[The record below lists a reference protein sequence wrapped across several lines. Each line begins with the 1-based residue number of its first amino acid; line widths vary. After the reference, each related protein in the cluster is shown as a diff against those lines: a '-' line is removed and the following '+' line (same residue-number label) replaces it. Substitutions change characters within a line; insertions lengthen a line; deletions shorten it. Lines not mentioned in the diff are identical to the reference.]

1 MSACRDPRRRV
12 ARVCS
17 KGGSPLAAGMV
28 ALAAIGL
35 TACGTGGT
43 SGGSADTKFV
53 QGTGGVST
61 VAKEDRKS
69 APSLSGKTL
78 EGKQLDVDDYRGK
91 IVVLNIWGS
100 WCSPCRAEAPNLVKV
115 AERTKK
121 QGVEFIGINTR
132 DTNEHN
138 AQKFE
143 KEYEVPYPSLYDPI
157 GKLMLRFPKGS
168 LNPQAIPTT
177 IILDRDGGIAVRAL
191 TPLSEEALDKAL
203 KPLIAEK

>member
-1 MSACRDPRRRV
+1 MSACRDLRRRV
-12 ARVCS
+12 ARRRV
-17 KGGSPLAAGMV
+17 PMLAAGV
-28 ALAAIGL
+28 ALASLGL
-35 TACGTGGT
+35 AACGTGGT

-61 VAKEDRKS
+61 VAKGDRKS
-69 APSLSGKTL
+69 GPSLSGKTL

-115 AERTKK
+115 AERTKA

-132 DTNEHN
+132 DSNEHN
-138 AQKFE
+138 ARKFE
-143 KEYEVPYPSLYDPI
+143 KEFDVPYPSLYDPI

-177 IILDRDGGIAVRAL
+177 IILDRDGKIAVRAL

-203 KPLIAEK
+203 KPLLAEK

>member
-1 MSACRDPRRRV
+1 MSACRDPRRRAARACSRSGPLLAVGVV
-12 ARVCS
+12 A
-17 KGGSPLAAGMV
+17 AA
-28 ALAAIGL
+28 LGL

-61 VAKEDRKS
+61 VAKGGRKS
-69 APSLSGKTL
+69 APSLSGTTL
-78 EGKQLDVDDYRGK
+78 EGKRLDVDDYRGK

-121 QGVEFIGINTR
+121 QGVEFVGINTR

-138 AQKFE
+138 ARKFE
-143 KEYEVPYPSLYDPI
+143 KEYDVPYPSLYDPI

-177 IILDRDGGIAVRAL
+177 IILDRDGKIAVRAL
-191 TPLSEEALDKAL
+191 TPLSEDALDKAL

>member
-1 MSACRDPRRRV
+1 MSACRDPRRRAV
-12 ARVCS
+12 RRRAS
-17 KGGSPLAAGMV
+17 ALAAGAAV
-28 ALAAIGL
+28 AALGL

-61 VAKEDRKS
+61 VAKQGRKS
-69 APSLSGKTL
+69 APSLSGETL
-78 EGKQLDVDDYRGK
+78 DGKQLSVDDYRGK

-100 WCSPCRAEAPNLVKV
+100 WCSPCRAETPNLVKV
-115 AERTKK
+115 ANRTKE
-121 QGVEFIGINTR
+121 QGVEFVGINTR
-132 DTNEHN
+132 DSNAHN
-138 AQKFE
+138 AVKFE
-143 KEYEVPYPSLYDPI
+143 KEFGVPYPSLYDPI

-177 IILDRDGGIAVRAL
+177 IILDRDGKIAVRAL

-203 KPLIAEK
+203 KPLLAEK